1 MDELRACKDQIYS
14 ASTRR
19 NPNVRCFY
27 CTTGTGETSRTI
39 DDLISTNKTR
49 MDELSLFSEIE
60 ISVLG
65 AKPLQDGYRSAT
77 NSISAAFDF
86 PKAIT
91 LPVHPDVEQ
100 AFIGVVSATELL
112 KLALLPVES
121 NDEIRVNRAVFYDN
135 VRDFDPQSEINK
147 SILTELNEGDDISF
161 VFKNNGVTVVAREI
175 TRRGDK
181 FHLEDYQI
189 VNGCQTTNILFL
201 SRDKIGNV
209 NVPMRLIGSKN
220 PDFIANI
227 IIGTN
232 KQNEVRDDQ
241 FWALLPFM
249 KDLEQYCNA
258 QSEDKRIFVERR
270 ENQYRDVKVERTR
283 IFKLAE
289 LMKSITA
296 MYLGQPNRAARDY
309 RRVRREYRDEI
320 FQPDHNVELYHLA
333 AMCSYKFDFA
343 VRNRRV
349 DRLKGIYK
357 YYALFSAVRRYWDG
371 ANLLNTSSRDQ
382 GRVIGSVQALLEDEE
397 EWVRHIKGVSEIL
410 DKEITNEGL
419 TTREEIRDYIRRDA
433 TLSAFISEAYG

>member
-1 MDELRACKDQIYS
+1 
-14 ASTRR
+14 
-19 NPNVRCFY
+19 
-27 CTTGTGETSRTI
+27 
-39 DDLISTNKTR
+39 
-49 MDELSLFSEIE
+49 
-60 ISVLG
+60 
-65 AKPLQDGYRSAT
+65 
-77 NSISAAFDF
+77 
-86 PKAIT
+86 
-91 LPVHPDVEQ
+91 
-100 AFIGVVSATELL
+100 
-112 KLALLPVES
+112 
-121 NDEIRVNRAVFYDN
+121 
-135 VRDFDPQSEINK
+135 
-147 SILTELNEGDDISF
+147 
-161 VFKNNGVTVVAREI
+161 
-175 TRRGDK
+175 
-181 FHLEDYQI
+181 
-189 VNGCQTTNILFL
+189 
-201 SRDKIGNV
+201 
-209 NVPMRLIGSKN
+209 MRLIGSKN

-270 ENQYRDVKVERTR
+270 ENQYRDIKVERTR

-349 DRLKGIYK
+349 DRLRGIYK
-357 YYALFSAVRRYWDG
+357 YYALFAAVRRHWDG
-371 ANLLNTSSRDQ
+371 PNLLNTSSRDQ

-397 EWVRHIKGVSEIL
+397 EWVRHIEGVSEIL

-433 TLSAFISEAYG
+433 TLSAFINEAYG